1 MQGLQKTRWS
11 AFMEDF
17 KKALKGE
24 KVKRETGIIDK
35 KDSDTFYFGLEYY
48 PRLRKRFANRYFGPG
63 FGSY

>member
-1 MQGLQKTRWS
+1 
-11 AFMEDF
+11 MEDF

-35 KDSDTFYFGLEYY
+35 KDSDTFYFGSEYY
-48 PRLRKRFANRYFGPG
+48 PGLRKRFANRSFGPG